1 MPFADLLAAGF
12 ARRALLEIVI
22 VAVLCGAVGTHVV
35 NRRLAFPT
43 MAMTH
48 ATFPG
53 VVLAG
58 IAGINLVLGAGL
70 FGVLVVLAIAG
81 RPGGGAAGARAGH
94 SGRGGQGGA
103 GGAGGAGGLGG
114 GADRHVTTATGVVL
128 AGGFA
133 LGVGLLSAQDGFS
146 RDLTAYLVGSVVTV
160 TRSDIVVSLV
170 ATLAALVVLAAL
182 RKELA
187 LVGFDRAG
195 AAAAGYPVR
204 ALDLALLALVEVA
217 IVTSMPAVGTILSVA
232 FVVGPAA
239 TARLW
244 CSSAASMTVTAIGL
258 AVAAGVIGLWTSE
271 HWNVAA
277 GGTIVLAVGAL
288 FALSVLLA
296 PLVATWR
303 GRSAPVPA
311 PS

>member
-12 ARRALLEIVI
+12 ARRALLEIVL

-81 RPGGGAAGARAGH
+81 RPDGGVAGARAGH
-94 SGRGGQGGA
+94 SGRAGRGGQ
-103 GGAGGAGGLGG
+103 GGAGGLGG

-170 ATLAALVVLAAL
+170 TTLAALVVLAAL

-277 GGTIVLAVGAL
+277 GGAIVLVVGAL
-288 FALSVLLA
+288 FALSVPLA